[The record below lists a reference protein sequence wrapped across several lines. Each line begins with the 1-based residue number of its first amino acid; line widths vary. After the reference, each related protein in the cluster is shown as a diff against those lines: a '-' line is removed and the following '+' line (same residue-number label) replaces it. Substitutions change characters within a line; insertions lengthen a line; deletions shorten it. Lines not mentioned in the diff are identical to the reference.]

1 MKQDN
6 HLLDLGLDVLS
17 PFNALSLN
25 YEARQSPLRIRRLST
40 SLSNALFLND
50 EGRQS
55 PPRPRPL
62 SFKPL

>member
-6 HLLDLGLDVLS
+6 HLLDLGLCRLS
-17 PFNALSLN
+17 ALNALLLN
-25 YEARQSPLRIRRLST
+25 YEARQSPLRVRRLFS
-40 SLSNALFLND
+40 SLSNALLLND

>member
-6 HLLDLGLDVLS
+6 HLLDLGLYLLS
-17 PFNALSLN
+17 AWNALSQN
-25 YEARQSPLRIRRLST
+25 YEARQSPLRIRRLSS
-40 SLSNALFLND
+40 SLSNALFLSD